1 MTSNR
6 ATSRKL
12 QILSAAAED
21 PQQLDLLSF
30 ISEFALPEIEAKA
43 KVKETKAPRPVLNPP
58 KVASLIYFHGNVN
71 SEKSFSRFCVGKSNQ
86 FAFLAIKRFIQ
97 NERNDFGMVFLKAD
111 SGLGKT
117 HLLHACANEMVKLKK
132 SFYFSSA
139 LTLPSDISGKNVE
152 TLLIDDVEDVEGKP
166 DMQKAFCQ
174 LIDYVQAKKIKMIIA
189 GSKLPKNLVNCEE
202 RLKRKLSSALIH
214 HIDEL
219 DSELALE
226 IVEQRSRDLEL
237 ALPEN
242 VKKLVSQQT
251 GTNVY
256 GIESLLYK
264 FKSSEEIKGQK
275 ITMELALEEVK
286 DKKAIQQSCDFDF
299 ILDAVGES
307 FGVSRKDLLSGKRTM
322 AVAEAR
328 HVAMYILKEKM
339 ELSLMK
345 VGEFFSR
352 DHTSVMYA
360 VARIKKQLNEDP
372 KIRTKIEGLI
382 STPA

>member
-6 ATSRKL
+6 ATGRKL

-43 KVKETKAPRPVLNPP
+43 KVKEVKVPKPVLNPP
-58 KVASLIYFHGNVN
+58 KVATPVYFHGNVN
-71 SEKSFSRFCVGKSNQ
+71 KEKNFSRFYAGKSNQ
-86 FAFLAIKRFIQ
+86 FAFEAIKRFIR
-97 NERNDFGMVFLKAD
+97 NERNDFGMIFLKAE

-117 HLLHACANEMVKLKK
+117 HLLHACANEMVELKK

-139 LTLPSDISGKNVE
+139 LALPSDVSGKNVE
-152 TLLIDDVEDVEGKP
+152 ALFIDDIEDLEGKP
-166 DMQKAFCQ
+166 EHQKSFCQ
-174 LIDYVQAKKIKMIIA
+174 LIDYVQAKKIKMIIT
-189 GSKLPKNLVNCEE
+189 GSKLPKNLMNCEE

-226 IVEQRSRDLEL
+226 IVEQRSRELNL

-251 GTNVY
+251 GANVY

-264 FKSSEEIKGQK
+264 FKSSEEIKGQRM
-275 ITMELALEEVK
+275 TMEMALEEIK
-286 DKKAIQQSCDFDF
+286 DKKATQQSCDFDF
-299 ILDAVGES
+299 ILDSVGES
-307 FGVSRKDLLSGKRTM
+307 FGVARKDLLSGKRTM
-322 AVAEAR
+322 VIAEAR
-328 HVAMYILKEKM
+328 HVAMYVLKEKM
-339 ELSLMK
+339 QMSLMK
-345 VGEFFSR
+345 VGELFNR
-352 DHTSVMYA
+352 DHTSVIYA

-372 KIRTKIEGLI
+372 KIRMKIEKLV